1 MDTQILLSICVGI
14 GLSAACGFRVFVPLL
29 ALSIGAIT
37 GHLHLAQNFAWIG
50 TKPARDCICRVATVG
65 EIGAYYIPFL
75 DNVLDTIASPVAAI
89 AGILVTASVMADND
103 PMWRWTLAVIAGGGI
118 ATSTQLATTKLR
130 LASSATTG
138 GIGNHLLS
146 TIEAVM
152 SSGLSFFAIAL
163 PVLAV
168 LMVIVILIACWW
180 LLYAIGKRV
189 FRWLRPKPTA

>member
-29 ALSIGAIT
+29 ALSIGAMT

-50 TKPARDCICRVATVG
+50 SEPALIAFAVATVF

-75 DNVLDTIASPVAAI
+75 DNALDTIAGPTAAI
-89 AGILVTASVMADND
+89 AGILVTASVMADVD

-118 ATSTQLATTKLR
+118 AGSTQLATTKLR
-130 LASSATTG
+130 LASSATTAG
-138 GIGNHLLS
+138 FGNHILS
-146 TIEAVM
+146 TIEAVF
-152 SSGLSFFAIAL
+152 SSGLSFLAIAL
-163 PVLAV
+163 PVVAV
-168 LMVIVILIACWW
+168 LFVVIILIACW
-180 LLYAIGKRV
+180 LLIYAVGKRL

>member
-29 ALSIGAIT
+29 ALSIGAMT
-37 GHLHLAQNFAWIG
+37 GHLHLAQSFAWIG
-50 TKPARDCICRVATVG
+50 SKPALIAFAVATVV

-75 DNVLDTIASPVAAI
+75 DNLLDTIASPTAAL
-89 AGILVTASVMADND
+89 AGVLVTASVMADID

-138 GIGNHLLS
+138 GLGNHLLS
-146 TIEAVM
+146 TGEAVM

-163 PVLAV
+163 PVVAV
-168 LMVIVILIACWW
+168 LLVVIILIACWW
-180 LLYAIGKRV
+180 LLYAIGKRL

>member
-29 ALSIGAIT
+29 ALSIGALT

-50 TKPARDCICRVATVG
+50 TKPAMIAFAVATVF

-75 DNVLDTIASPVAAI
+75 VNLLDTIAGPTAAI
-89 AGILVTASVMADND
+89 AGILVTASVMADVD
-103 PMWRWTLAVIAGGGI
+103 PMWRWTMAVIAGGGV

-130 LASSATTG
+130 LASSAATG
-138 GIGNHLLS
+138 GLGNHILS
-146 TIEAVM
+146 TVEAIF

-163 PVLAV
+163 PIVAV
-168 LMVIVILIACWW
+168 LLVIVILIGCWW
-180 LLYAIGKRV
+180 LIYAVGKRV
-189 FRWLRPKPTA
+189 FRWLRPKSTA

>member
-29 ALSIGAIT
+29 ALSIGALT

-50 TKPARDCICRVATVG
+50 SKTALIAFAVATVV
-65 EIGAYYIPFL
+65 EIAAYYIPYI
-75 DNVLDTIASPVAAI
+75 DNLLDTIAGPIAAI
-89 AGILVTASVMADND
+89 AGILVTASVMADVD

-118 ATSTQLATTKLR
+118 ASSTQLATTKLR
-130 LASSATTG
+130 LASTATTG

-146 TIEAVM
+146 TGEAVL

-163 PVLAV
+163 PIVAV
-168 LMVIVILIACWW
+168 LLVIIILIACWW
-180 LLYAIGKRV
+180 MLYAIGKRI

>member
-29 ALSIGAIT
+29 ALSIGAFT
-37 GHLHLAQNFAWIG
+37 GHLHLAQSFAWVG
-50 TKPARDCICRVATVG
+50 TKPALVAFAVATVF

-75 DNVLDTIASPVAAI
+75 DNLLDTIAGPTAAL
-89 AGILVTASVMADND
+89 AGILVTASVMADVD
-103 PMWRWTLAVIAGGGI
+103 PLWRWTMAVIAGGGI

-130 LASSATTG
+130 LASSAATG
-138 GIGNHLLS
+138 GMGNHILS
-146 TIEAVM
+146 TIEAVF

-163 PVLAV
+163 PFVAV
-168 LMVIVILIACWW
+168 FLVIIILIACWW
-180 LLYAIGKRV
+180 MIYAIGKRI